1 MLKVLEQKN
10 NRVLIKIISLSSL
23 LTKIN
28 HHDPND
34 ERCLTLGYDSASFQ
48 VTSLTG
54 YIPFFKRKVKVVDG
68 RETICKKAT
77 EPSYT
82 PNLSTFNPKA
92 ISQKMNRSIFSF
104 PAFLSSKVFYRV

>member
-1 MLKVLEQKN
+1 MW
-10 NRVLIKIISLSSL
+10 
-23 LTKIN
+23 TKIN

-68 RETICKKAT
+68 RETICKKAA

-92 ISQKMNRSIFSF
+92 ISQKVEQWKKIESFHFFFSRF
-104 PAFLSSKVFYRV
+104 SVIKGFLSSLILT